1 MNEKKV
7 IKDYGSRAVRQSWNS
22 FFVGA
27 KIDMFHWQALSELI
41 ANTILKNSS
50 EPISILIRHSYDRD
64 GRANFI
70 IIQDDSCGVKH
81 MTDRYDGIWSEG

>member
-22 FFVGA
+22 FFVAA

-50 EPISILIRHSYDRD
+50 GIIIKEIRKILIAFFFKLRSKLLKML
-64 GRANFI
+64 I
-70 IIQDDSCGVKH
+70 IFLIIYYKFLKVF
-81 MTDRYDGIWSEG
+81 